1 MAGGSEFDPSDTFEN
16 SPIFNG
22 MEADIAQILR
32 KCCSA
37 SPTDIIE
44 ELFDT
49 IEEEEVK
56 KTRDVLFDQAI
67 DKVNKELRSNGVEVP
82 SDVKLVAK
90 KRRNQ
95 TLTCTDLVNLTMFV
109 GGLTSTFPKDVL
121 SQKATYID
129 LQIPKAQVTQ
139 GVWPAQR

>member
-22 MEADIAQILR
+22 MEAPIAQILR

-49 IEEEEVK
+49 IDEEEVK
-56 KTRDVLFDQAI
+56 KTRDVLY
-67 DKVNKELRSNGVEVP
+67 V
-82 SDVKLVAK
+82 
-90 KRRNQ
+90 
-95 TLTCTDLVNLTMFV
+95 
-109 GGLTSTFPKDVL
+109 
-121 SQKATYID
+121 
-129 LQIPKAQVTQ
+129 
-139 GVWPAQR
+139 